1 VRVSIAETV
10 LPVVAAALESSGTIV
25 AMFDVP
31 PDAPTR
37 LGFNEANGEFLR
49 FSGYC
54 RAEVIGRDLD
64 LIAEPGAAAMTAI
77 EAALAGFKPYRGD
90 LACRG
95 RDRALKWLGLH
106 LMPVPDPASGV
117 RQYVLIGRD
126 ITAQRREG
134 AQARVVQA
142 LLLKSFMIA
151 DRAVAIVAADDR
163 IMMANPHLETL
174 LGVSPGG
181 LTGKFALDT
190 ILPSYRQMVLDART
204 AQVAGDAETSDLNVE
219 MDCQG
224 RAPVP
229 ASARF
234 ARMGAGEL
242 AGIVRMTIL
251 PRRSQAAAA
260 TQATQATQPRVA
272 GKIRFVSLDAV
283 RAVLRDKWE
292 GAATRVLD
300 TAEKM
305 IRRRLSPADIL
316 TRTEDKGFAICFA
329 AGTESEASDLASS
342 IAREITRHLIG
353 RGEDEA
359 MVRISAVISQV
370 ATAADGP
377 PDMLKLGLDMNQ
389 AEAALQGA
397 EWQAPVPEPVISAAG
412 GAPAA
417 SFIRIPAPRS
427 NGLSRQAFPESN
439 LAQELAALQ
448 AAASLPAQHMVLVDV
463 GFATFLSRASTDAYL
478 EACVNLPQQLRER
491 LYPVLSP
498 LARGTTQ
505 SLLQNLMRRMSGCC
519 AGFAM
524 RIEDLRAPEFD
535 LASCRPAVAV
545 IDVRQWDYGNSVPT
559 ERLRKIANLLH
570 AYRVRVLA
578 LNVAT
583 PETGQALL
591 KMGVDWQT
599 LVRKRPGH

>member
-1 VRVSIAETV
+1 MSIAETV

-25 AMFDVP
+25 AVFDVP

-37 LGFNEANGEFLR
+37 LGFNEANGVFLR

-54 RAEVIGRDLD
+54 RAEVIGRSLD
-64 LIAEPGAAAMTAI
+64 LIAEPGAAALPGI
-77 EAALAGFKPYRGD
+77 EVALAGFQPYRGD

-95 RDRALKWLGLH
+95 SDRTIKWLGLH
-106 LMPVPDPASGV
+106 LMPVTDPATGA

-126 ITAQRREG
+126 ITVQRRQG
-134 AQARVVQA
+134 AQAHMVQT
-142 LLLKSFMIA
+142 LLLKSFMVA

-163 IMMANPHLETL
+163 IMMANPRLEAL
-174 LGVSPGG
+174 LAAPHGS
-181 LTGKFALDT
+181 LTGRFALDT
-190 ILPSYRQMVLDART
+190 ILPPYRQMVLDART
-204 AQVAGDAETSDLNVE
+204 SLLADDAETSDMDVE
-219 MDCQG
+219 MDCHG
-224 RAPVP
+224 RAPAP

-234 ARMGAGEL
+234 ARMGGGEL
-242 AGIVRMTIL
+242 AGIARMTIL
-251 PRRSQAAAA
+251 PRRSLAG
-260 TQATQATQPRVA
+260 QATQPRVA

-283 RAVLRDKWE
+283 RAVLKDKWE
-292 GAATRVLD
+292 GAAARVLD

-305 IRRRLSPADIL
+305 IRRRLHPADIL

-329 AGTESEASDLASS
+329 AGTESEASDLAGS

-359 MVRISAVISQV
+359 MVRISAVVSQV

-377 PDMLKLGLDMNQ
+377 PDMLQLGRDMDQ

-397 EWQAPVPEPVISAAG
+397 AWPTPIPEPVISTAG
-412 GAPAA
+412 GAPVAA
-417 SFIRIPAPRS
+417 FIRIPMPRT

-448 AAASLPAQHMVLVDV
+448 AAAVLPAQHMVLVDV

-535 LASCRPAVAV
+535 LATCRPAVAV
-545 IDVRQWDYGNSVPT
+545 VDVRQWDNGNSVPP

-570 AYRVRVLA
+570 AYRVRLLA

-583 PETGQALL
+583 PETGQTLL
-591 KMGVDWQT
+591 KLGVDWQT
-599 LVRKRPGH
+599 LVRKRSDH

>member
-25 AMFDVP
+25 AVFDVP
-31 PDAPTR
+31 PNAPTR

-54 RAEVIGRDLD
+54 RAEVIGRNLD
-64 LIAEPGAAAMTAI
+64 LIAEPGAAAMPAI
-77 EAALAGFKPYRGD
+77 EAALAGFQPYRGD

-126 ITAQRREG
+126 ITEQRKEG
-134 AQARVVQA
+134 AQARVVQG

-163 IMMANPHLETL
+163 IMMANSHLEAL
-174 LGVSPGG
+174 LGAPRGG

-204 AQVAGDAETSDLNVE
+204 AQVADDAETSDIDVE
-219 MDCQG
+219 IDCQG
-224 RAPVP
+224 RAPAP

-234 ARMGAGEL
+234 ARMGGGEL
-242 AGIVRMTIL
+242 AGIVTMTIL
-251 PRRSQAAAA
+251 PRRSGAGK
-260 TQATQATQPRVA
+260 ATQPRVA

-283 RAVLRDKWE
+283 RAVLKDKWE
-292 GAATRVLD
+292 GAAARVLD

-305 IRRRLSPADIL
+305 IRRRLHPADIL

-329 AGTESEASDLASS
+329 AGTESEASDLAGS

-353 RGEDEA
+353 RGDDEA

-377 PDMLKLGLDMNQ
+377 PDMLQLGLDMDQ
-389 AEAALQGA
+389 AEAALQHA
-397 EWQAPVPEPVISAAG
+397 AWPTPIPEPITSTAG
-412 GAPAA
+412 GGPVAA
-417 SFIRIPAPRS
+417 FIRIQVPRT

-448 AAASLPAQHMVLVDV
+448 AAASSPPQHMVLADV

-524 RIEDLRAPEFD
+524 RIEDLRTPEFD
-535 LASCRPAVAV
+535 LATCRPAVAV
-545 IDVRQWDYGNSVPT
+545 IDVRQWDNGNSVPPD
-559 ERLRKIANLLH
+559 RLRKIANLLH

-583 PETGQALL
+583 PETGQTLL

-599 LVRKRPGH
+599 LVRKRTEQ